1 MTDPNATSSGDL
13 DAATSITSQKGDRH
27 QVVVVGSGFGGLF
40 GSKALRRA
48 DVDVTMVAKTT
59 HHLFQPLLYQ
69 VATGILSEGEIAPPT
84 REVLSSQ
91 KNARVLLGEVTSID
105 LAARTV
111 TSHVLGREIAVPYD
125 SLIVAAGAGQ
135 SYFGNDR
142 FAEFAPGMKSIDD
155 ALELRGRIFGAF
167 EMAELG
173 ATRGDA
179 VDHLLTFVVVG
190 AGPTGVEMAGQIAE
204 LAHRT
209 LKRDFR
215 EINTHTAR
223 VLLIDAAPQ
232 VLPPFGAKLGAW
244 TAQRLQEL
252 GVEVMLGA
260 MVTDVD
266 ERGLEVKHKDGR
278 VERID
283 AVTKVWAAG
292 VQASHLTETLAE
304 QSGAP
309 LDRAGRIGV
318 NPDLTL
324 PGHPEVFVVG
334 DMIALDNLP
343 GVAQVAIQGAKYAAK
358 EIDGRLKGKPAQKP
372 FKYFDKGSMATISR
386 FRAVAMV
393 GKLRVTGVVAWLM
406 WLAVH
411 LFYITGFKNRVT
423 AVLHWFI
430 SFLGR
435 GRSER
440 TATEQ
445 QIFGRTA
452 LARLKGGATDLVSA
466 PGEYDDEVEARR
478 SELEEQALE
487 EARLTDD
494 GVRGIRVG

>member
-1 MTDPNATSSGDL
+1 M
-13 DAATSITSQKGDRH
+13 
-27 QVVVVGSGFGGLF
+27 GSGFGGLF
-40 GSKALRRA
+40 GTKALRRA

-84 REVLSSQ
+84 REVLSGQ
-91 KNARVLLGEVTSID
+91 DNAQVLLGEVTAID
-105 LAARTV
+105 LEARTV
-111 TSHVLGREIAVPYD
+111 TSQVLGRETVSRYD

-135 SYFGNDR
+135 SYFGNDQ

-173 ATRGDA
+173 ATRGDD

-209 LKRDFR
+209 LRRDFR
-215 EINTHTAR
+215 AINTRSAR
-223 VLLIDAAPQ
+223 VVLVDAAPQ
-232 VLPPFGAKLGAW
+232 VLPPFGQKLGAK
-244 TAQRLQEL
+244 TQQELEKL
-252 GVEVMLGA
+252 GVEVVLGA

-266 ERGLEVKHKDGR
+266 ERGIEMKFKDGR
-278 VERID
+278 VERINT
-283 AVTKVWAAG
+283 VTKIWAAG
-292 VQASHLTETLAE
+292 VQASPLGKTLAE
-304 QSGAP
+304 QTGAP

-334 DMIALDNLP
+334 DMISLDNLP

-358 EIDGRLKGKPAQKP
+358 EIDGRIKGKPAQGP
-372 FKYFDKGSMATISR
+372 FKYFDKGSMAIISR

-393 GKLRVTGVVAWLM
+393 GSLRLTGVIAWLM

-411 LFYITGFKNRVT
+411 LVYITGFKNRVT
-423 AVLHWFI
+423 AVLHWFV

-440 TATEQ
+440 TTTEQ
-445 QIFGRTA
+445 QIFARSA
-452 LARLKGGATDLVSA
+452 LARLKRGAADLVSD
-466 PGEYDDEVEARR
+466 PGAYDAARELLETSR
-478 SELEEQALE
+478 RAELEAQAAE
-487 EARLTDD
+487 EARLTDAGER
-494 GVRGIRVG
+494 GVHLAERH